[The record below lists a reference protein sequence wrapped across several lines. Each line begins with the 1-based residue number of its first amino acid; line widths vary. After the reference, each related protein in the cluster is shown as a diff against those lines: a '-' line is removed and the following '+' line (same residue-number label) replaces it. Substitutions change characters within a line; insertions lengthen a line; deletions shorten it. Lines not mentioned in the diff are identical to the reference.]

1 MWNLSNND
9 NDKKEYAMYIKT
21 LKQASDQ
28 KFEIKYWVII
38 TNERTWWK
46 EYINMNNNLRKKY
59 GWKNCQ
65 KASVK
70 IWVLNSVKIYWL
82 C

>member
-28 KFEIKYWVII
+28 KFETKYWVII
-38 TNERTWWK
+38 TNERPWWK
-46 EYINMNNNLRKKY
+46 
-59 GWKNCQ
+59 
-65 KASVK
+65 
-70 IWVLNSVKIYWL
+70 
-82 C
+82 